1 MSLHVISPLRA
12 YYSRSLVEKVLYNC
26 TSRHY
31 EEAVVCLRPKKTQWS
46 HSELTKWAQIT
57 SNYAENNILCLRI
70 ADKHS
75 LMEESEP
82 MELMQKLT
90 KWTPASQAK
99 AWACSKVL
107 LYGKFQWWCNTQA
120 SCITHAIHWACPVE
134 FPDSGYKS
142 SQQRRSASHSQPD
155 LALYTSFL
163 PLWNSIALLS
173 LFGSQSLIPSYRTLS
188 Q

>member
-1 MSLHVISPLRA
+1 MEPFRGCWMGS
-12 YYSRSLVEKVLYNC
+12 NC
-26 TSRHY
+26 EQLWR
-31 EEAVVCLRPKKTQWS
+31 
-46 HSELTKWAQIT
+46 
-57 SNYAENNILCLRI
+57 NNIPCLRI

-90 KWTPASQAK
+90 KWPPASQAK

-173 LFGSQSLIPSYRTLS
+173 LFGFWSLILFPQDVESVE
-188 Q
+188 QN